1 MMLNFIP
8 PNTKIYML
16 NSITNWWKPIIV
28 KNENMVGEPELDPR
42 EHGRNV
48 IGFTVYR
55 FGGFYL
61 AIDNDIELIHEYIP
75 W

>member
-28 KNENMVGEPELDPR
+28 KNENMVGEPEL
-42 EHGRNV
+42 
-48 IGFTVYR
+48 Y
-55 FGGFYL
+55 
-61 AIDNDIELIHEYIP
+61 
-75 W
+75 